1 MTVTAQNNDT
11 QSQWISDFCTPDM
24 LPSQTSQSHMFDR
37 TTFEIIL
44 THSSP
49 HELLPQSHSC
59 LEGEIPCSV
68 IFPSKLLT
76 KQSPPTEAETKE
88 ESGDSQ
94 KMKASKKRLRMW
106 KESIKRRCKKARAKK
121 EWRDSGR
128 ARAGGSKRS
137 PERKKKKGSWIYNYN
152 EEEWDAFW
160 RFCVGLSTV

>member
-59 LEGEIPCSV
+59 LEGQIPCSV

-94 KMKASKKRLRMW
+94 KMKASKKRLRM
-106 KESIKRRCKKARAKK
+106 
-121 EWRDSGR
+121 
-128 ARAGGSKRS
+128 
-137 PERKKKKGSWIYNYN
+137 
-152 EEEWDAFW
+152 
-160 RFCVGLSTV
+160 